1 MKKNI
6 VLIGMPGVGK
16 STIGVVLAKLI
27 GYQFIDADLVI
38 QQKAGKLL
46 HEIIKEEGTDGF
58 LEIEGRIN
66 SEIEAERAIIAT
78 GGSVVYEKNAMEH
91 YKKTGIIVYLHVS
104 FPILEKRLKDIKG
117 RGVVLKSGQDLQAL
131 YAERTPLY
139 ESYADIVVEEENM
152 GVEDTVEALIEK
164 LRQIQE

>member
-1 MKKNI
+1 
-6 VLIGMPGVGK
+6 MPGVGK

>member
-6 VLIGMPGVGK
+6 ILIGMPGVGK
-16 STIGVVLAKLI
+16 STIGVVLAKVM

-38 QQKAGKLL
+38 QQQEGRLL
-46 HEIIKEEGTDGF
+46 HEIIKSEGTDGF

-66 SEIEAERAIIAT
+66 SEIEADHAIIAT

-91 YKKTGIIVYLHVS
+91 YKDIGIVVYLHVS
-104 FPILEKRLKDIKG
+104 YPILEKRLSDIKG
-117 RGVVLKSGQDLQAL
+117 RGVVLKDGQDLEAL

-139 ESYADIVVEEENM
+139 EQYADIVVEEEGM
-152 GVEDTVEALIEK
+152 GVEDTVQALLEK
-164 LRQIQE
+164 LIF